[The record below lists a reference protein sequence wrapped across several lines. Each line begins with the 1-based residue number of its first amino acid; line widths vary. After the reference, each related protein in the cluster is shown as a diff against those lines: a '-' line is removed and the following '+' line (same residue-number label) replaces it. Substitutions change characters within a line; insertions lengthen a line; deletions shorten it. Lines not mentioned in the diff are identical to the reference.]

1 MTKTFTENDLVRFL
15 YDELSKN
22 EKLALE
28 QALLTDTDLQTQLDK
43 LRAVMSDLNNVQF
56 SPSKRSVNKILDFS
70 KGYHKQSV

>member
-15 YDELSKN
+15 YDELSQN
-22 EKLALE
+22 EKSALE
-28 QALLTDTDLQTQLDK
+28 QALLTDTDLQTQLDQ
-43 LRAVMSDLNNVQF
+43 LRAVQGDLNKVQF